1 MSSRPRQPHAK
12 DGHLPP
18 ARAAALA
25 ALDKVLRKGQEV
37 QAALD
42 TVLAGAAVRNGANA
56 PAIACN
62 TSSKKSGSTAQ
73 KLTASPPADS
83 ALRHV
88 GISRQDAALAT
99 ELVYGYLRS
108 EIRISWLLRRFLTA
122 PEKLPQE
129 ALLTLGVAAHEIVH
143 LDRIPDYAA
152 VDWAVTH
159 IRQRFGPGLGKL
171 ANAVLRN
178 VARLGDDARI
188 ADMYHAD
195 LPDPRDFL
203 SVYHAAPRWLVDLWC
218 DAYGPDRAA
227 DLLAASAQAP
237 APAVRVNAAR
247 PGWQAL
253 REQLIADHGGTACG
267 HAGVVFPVGGFPAEV
282 AAQERAGLLSRQGAA
297 SQEVLDALRPDTWEG
312 PVWDACCGRGGKA
325 LALLERGVDICLCSD
340 PNAGRLRG
348 LRVDAERLGLA
359 VPAIVRASAT
369 QPPCVAGAASAAA
382 GPGCPALPV
391 QSVQPVTSDT
401 PDTPRTT
408 GTSGGT
414 ASAGAFRTILIDAPC
429 SGLGTLSRRP
439 DIKLRRTSTDLDA
452 LAALQGRILDAALSV
467 LPTGGRLVYITCT
480 LNPAENEAQ
489 IERLLSPTGAASA
502 APVTVEV
509 QHTTPADT
517 PAREFFFGVVLRKG

>member
-1 MSSRPRQPHAK
+1 MSARRPQPHAK
-12 DGHLPP
+12 GAPLPP

-42 TVLAGAAVRNGANA
+42 AVLADAAARNEADARANPSKASVRNSATHVA
-56 PAIACN
+56 N
-62 TSSKKSGSTAQ
+62 TSSTTPDG
-73 KLTASPPADS
+73 S
-83 ALRHV
+83 ALRHA

-122 PEKLPQE
+122 PDKLPPE

-159 IRQRFGPGLGKL
+159 ISQRFGPGLGKL

-178 VARLGDDARI
+178 VARLGDAARN
-188 ADMYHAD
+188 AD
-195 LPDPRDFL
+195 LYREGTSDPREFL
-203 SVYHAAPRWLVDLWC
+203 SVRHAAPRWLVDLWC
-218 DAYGPDRAA
+218 DAYGMDRAA

-237 APAVRVNAAR
+237 TPAVRVNAAR
-247 PGWQAL
+247 PGWQTL
-253 REQLIADHGGTACG
+253 RDTLITDHGGSACG

-282 AAQERAGLLSRQGAA
+282 AELERQGLLSRQGAA
-297 SQEVLDALRPDTWEG
+297 SQDVLDALRPGTWEG

-325 LALLERGVDICLCSD
+325 LALVERGVDVRLCSD

-348 LRVDAERLGLA
+348 MRADAARLGLA
-359 VPAIVRASAT
+359 LPAIVRASAT
-369 QPPCVAGAASAAA
+369 QPPCAA
-382 GPGCPALPV
+382 GH
-391 QSVQPVTSDT
+391 
-401 PDTPRTT
+401 
-408 GTSGGT
+408 
-414 ASAGAFRTILIDAPC
+414 AGAFRTILIDAPC

-439 DIKLRRTSTDLDA
+439 DIKLRRTAADLDA
-452 LAALQGRILDAALSV
+452 LTALQGRILDAALAA
-467 LPTGGRLVYITCT
+467 LPPGGRLVYITCT

-489 IERLLSPTGAASA
+489 IDRLLSAASA
-502 APVTVEV
+502 GGTATPTVEV
-509 QHTTPADT
+509 NYTTPADT

>member
-1 MSSRPRQPHAK
+1 
-12 DGHLPP
+12 
-18 ARAAALA
+18 
-25 ALDKVLRKGQEV
+25 VLRKGQEV

-42 TVLAGAAVRNGANA
+42 TVLADVAPRNEAGALATASG
-56 PAIACN
+56 
-62 TSSKKSGSTAQ
+62 TSPKKSASIAPKAAAST
-73 KLTASPPADS
+73 PANS
-83 ALRHV
+83 ALRHA

-122 PEKLPQE
+122 PDKLPQE

-178 VARLGDDARI
+178 VARLGDGAR
-188 ADMYHAD
+188 DAD
-195 LPDPRDFL
+195 LYREGQPDPRDVL

-218 DAYGPDRAA
+218 DAYGQERAA
-227 DLLAASAQAP
+227 ELLAASAQAP

-247 PGWQAL
+247 PGWQEL
-253 REQLIADHGGTACG
+253 RDQLIADHGGTACG

-282 AAQERAGLLSRQGAA
+282 VALEREGLLSRQGAA

-325 LALLERGVDICLCSD
+325 LALLERGVDVRLCSD

-348 LRVDAERLGLA
+348 LRADAERLGLA

-369 QPPCVAGAASAAA
+369 QPPCAVDMTTATEGTATPATPVTLDANSTAAS
-382 GPGCPALPV
+382 P
-391 QSVQPVTSDT
+391 
-401 PDTPRTT
+401 
-408 GTSGGT
+408 
-414 ASAGAFRTILIDAPC
+414 GAFRTILIDAPC

-439 DIKLRRTSTDLDA
+439 DIKQRRTPADLGA

-489 IERLLSPTGAASA
+489 VERLLSAAGVVGAAPLS
-502 APVTVEV
+502 VEA
-509 QHTTPADT
+509 QYTTPADT

>member
-1 MSSRPRQPHAK
+1 MRHA
-12 DGHLPP
+12 
-18 ARAAALA
+18 
-25 ALDKVLRKGQEV
+25 
-37 QAALD
+37 
-42 TVLAGAAVRNGANA
+42 
-56 PAIACN
+56 
-62 TSSKKSGSTAQ
+62 
-73 KLTASPPADS
+73 
-83 ALRHV
+83 

-122 PEKLPQE
+122 PEKLPPE

-178 VARLGDDARI
+178 VARLGGDARN
-188 ADMYHAD
+188 AEMYHAD

-203 SVYHAAPRWLVDLWC
+203 SVHHAAPRWLVDLWC
-218 DAYGPDRAA
+218 DAYGMDRAT
-227 DLLAASAQAP
+227 DLLASSAQAP

-247 PGWQAL
+247 PGWQTL
-253 REQLIADHGGTACG
+253 RDQLIADHGGTACG

-282 AAQERAGLLSRQGAA
+282 AALERAGLLSRQGAA

-325 LALLERGVDICLCSD
+325 LALLERGVDVGLCSD

-348 LRVDAERLGLA
+348 LRADAERLGLA

-369 QPPCVAGAASAAA
+369 QPPCATDGTCPAG
-382 GPGCPALPV
+382 GPGGPARPV
-391 QSVQPVTSDT
+391 PPVQPVT
-401 PDTPRTT
+401 PDTPVTNV
-408 GTSGGT
+408 GT

-439 DIKLRRTSTDLDA
+439 DIKLRRSPADLDA

-489 IERLLSPTGAASA
+489 VERLLSPTGAASA
-502 APVTVEV
+502 APVIVEA

>member
-12 DGHLPP
+12 GGHLPP

-42 TVLAGAAVRNGANA
+42 TVLADTAARNDVPA
-56 PAIACN
+56 PATACE
-62 TSSKKSGSTAQ
+62 TPASKSGSTAQ
-73 KLTASPPADS
+73 KSMASSSADS
-83 ALRHV
+83 ALRHA

-108 EIRISWLLRRFLTA
+108 EIRLSWLLRRFLTA
-122 PEKLPQE
+122 PEKLPPE

-178 VARLGDDARI
+178 VARLGDDARN
-188 ADMYHAD
+188 ADMYHVD

-218 DAYGPDRAA
+218 DAYEPDRAA
-227 DLLAASAQAP
+227 ALLAASARAP

-253 REQLIADHGGTACG
+253 RDQLIADHGGAACS

-282 AAQERAGLLSRQGAA
+282 AALERAGLLSRQGAA

-325 LALLERGVDICLCSD
+325 LALLERGVDIRLCSD

-359 VPAIVRASAT
+359 IPAIVRASAT
-369 QPPCVAGAASAAA
+369 QPPCAAGGASATTDPG
-382 GPGCPALPV
+382 GPIMPG
-391 QSVQPVTSDT
+391 
-401 PDTPRTT
+401 TPRANDV
-408 GTSGGT
+408 T
-414 ASAGAFRTILIDAPC
+414 ASPGAFRTILIDAPC

-439 DIKLRRTSTDLDA
+439 DIKLRRAPADLNA

-467 LPTGGRLVYITCT
+467 LPTGGRLAYITCT

-489 IERLLSPTGAASA
+489 VQRLLSTAGSASA
-502 APVTVEV
+502 AALAVEV

-517 PAREFFFGVVLRKG
+517 PAREFFYGVVLRKG

>member
-1 MSSRPRQPHAK
+1 MSTRRLQPRAK
-12 DGHLPP
+12 GPSLPP

-42 TVLAGAAVRNGANA
+42 TVLADTLLADPAARNAA
-56 PAIACN
+56 KARAAESDTPARNSASR
-62 TSSKKSGSTAQ
+62 TAKATPSAST
-73 KLTASPPADS
+73 DS
-83 ALRHV
+83 ALRHA

-122 PEKLPQE
+122 PDKLPPE

-159 IRQRFGPGLGKL
+159 ISQRFGPGLGKL

-178 VARLGDDARI
+178 VARLGDDARN
-188 ADMYHAD
+188 AD
-195 LPDPRDFL
+195 LYREGATDPREFL
-203 SVYHAAPRWLVDLWC
+203 SVRHAAPRWLVDLWC
-218 DAYGPDRAA
+218 DAYGMDRAA

-253 REQLIADHGGTACG
+253 RDTLISDHHGAACG

-282 AAQERAGLLSRQGAA
+282 AALERTGLLSRQGAA

-325 LALLERGVDICLCSD
+325 LALLERGVDMRLCSD

-348 LRVDAERLGLA
+348 LRADAERLKLA

-369 QPPCVAGAASAAA
+369 QPPCAAGASSAAA
-382 GPGCPALPV
+382 GPEGSGMPILSA
-391 QSVQPVTSDT
+391 T
-401 PDTPRTT
+401 PDTKDATARP
-408 GTSGGT
+408 GT
-414 ASAGAFRTILIDAPC
+414 FRTILIDAPC
-429 SGLGTLSRRP
+429 SG
-439 DIKLRRTSTDLDA
+439 
-452 LAALQGRILDAALSV
+452 
-467 LPTGGRLVYITCT
+467 TGHPFAPSGH
-480 LNPAENEAQ
+480 Q
-489 IERLLSPTGAASA
+489 A
-502 APVTVEV
+502 APNPCRPRRACRAAR
-509 QHTTPADT
+509 QDT
-517 PAREFFFGVVLRKG
+517 